1 MLLKSDVLDA
11 GVRERPVSLPFSTI
25 ARFLL
30 EPEDD
35 VPEEFSVLDPRGM
48 GKTACGGECR
58 L

>member
-1 MLLKSDVLDA
+1 VLLLKSDVLDA
-11 GVRERPVSLPFSTI
+11 RVRERPISLPSSMT

-35 VPEEFSVLDPRGM
+35 VPEEFRCDLRLDQEILQTG
-48 GKTACGGECR
+48 